1 MPAGTNSSIVGV
13 TGPEMR
19 VQQRVRDQISAVICV
34 VILLC
39 YSSSCSGPSGL
50 DDH

>member
-19 VQQRVRDQISAVICV
+19 VQQRVRVTRFQ
-34 VILLC
+34 LLYVC
-39 YSSSCSGPSGL
+39 SSSSATLVRVVASL
-50 DDH
+50 V